1 MKIIITGSLGNI
13 SLPLT
18 QELVKKGHSVT
29 VVSSAAKKQAAIEQ
43 LGAKAAI
50 GELEDVDFLIATFK
64 GADAVYSTIVGGNYF
79 DHSFNLDA
87 YYHKLASNYLRAITE
102 TGVKRLVHLSS
113 IGAHLPNGNGI
124 LSNTYVVEGILNK
137 LAGVKLTFMRPT
149 SFYYNLLGYI
159 HGIKMNGSIE
169 TNYGTEAKIPWVS
182 PIDIAAAVA
191 EELTEPTGVKIR
203 YVASEE
209 LHGNETAKVLGA
221 AIGLPDLQWKLIT
234 DHEALSN
241 LTSIGMN
248 PKIAAGLVEMYGAL
262 QTGLLAEDYFNNR
275 PTEMG
280 KVKLADYAKQFAQ
293 AYHQK

>member
-29 VVSSAAKKQAAIEQ
+29 VISSDVNKQASIEQ

-50 GELEDVDFLIATFK
+50 GELEDVDFLKATFRE
-64 GADAVYSTIVGGNYF
+64 ADAVYSTIVGGNYF

-87 YYHKLASNYLRAITE
+87 YYYKLGTNYVNAINE

-113 IGAHLPNGNGI
+113 IGAHLPKGNGI
-124 LSNTYVVEGILNK
+124 LSNTYLVEDILNK
-137 LAGVKLTFMRPT
+137 LAGVDLTFMRPT

-159 HGIKMNGSIE
+159 HGIKTNGSIN

-209 LHGNETAKVLGA
+209 LYGNETAKILGA
-221 AIGLPDLQWKLIT
+221 AIGLPNLQWKLIS
-234 DHEALSN
+234 DQEALSN
-241 LTSIGMN
+241 LISIGMN

-262 QTGLLAEDYFNNR
+262 QTGLLAEDYFKNR
-275 PTEMG
+275 PAEMG

-293 AYHQK
+293 VYHQK